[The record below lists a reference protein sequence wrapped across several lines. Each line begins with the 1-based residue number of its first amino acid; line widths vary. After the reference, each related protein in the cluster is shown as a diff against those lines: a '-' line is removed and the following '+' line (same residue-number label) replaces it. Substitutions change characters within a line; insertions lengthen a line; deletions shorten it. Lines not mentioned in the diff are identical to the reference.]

1 MSDLYPFS
9 LDLFSQ
15 LARGFWYAAQVY
27 VLLFCI
33 YVLVPV
39 VFYLVFAARIR
50 QLFRPRTTAGVAAQT
65 NFILLVPAHNEAEL
79 LPSLLASIRR
89 LNYPCNLFR
98 TVVVADNCTDN
109 TALLARQAGAE
120 CFERTTTY
128 PSNKSQAL
136 RHAAEQLGFGPSFP
150 AAVVCILDA
159 DCRLDPQ
166 FLVELNCHFSQPGAA
181 PVVQCNRL
189 VANVFESD
197 VTVLDAAAEAMRQ
210 QVSLGARQ
218 LLGLEAFIYGLGCC
232 LRVEIFACLMAQP
245 IISLAEDKEWK
256 AYLAASEVPV
266 AYCATASVSYQTVSD
281 GAAFHKQRRRW
292 LAGQFAS
299 ARTHGLPMLTQGL
312 RRGRLSQ
319 LDFACDLLQP
329 PRSCLL
335 IAAVVFG
342 TVAGLSASWSLV
354 NMWVWVCLATCL
366 LAYGG
371 LGLKLVG
378 AAPRHFLALFS
389 GARLVADVGK
399 SVVLILVGYKEKD
412 WKATR

>member
-1 MSDLYPFS
+1 M
-9 LDLFSQ
+9 Q
-15 LARGFWYAAQVY
+15 AY
-27 VLLFCI
+27 VLLFCV
-33 YVLVPV
+33 YVFVPV
-39 VFYLVFAARIR
+39 IFYLFFAARIR
-50 QLFRPRTTAGVAAQT
+50 QLFRPRATAGGAAQT
-65 NFILLVPAHNEAEL
+65 DFILLVPAHNEAEL
-79 LPSLLASIRR
+79 LPGLLASIGR
-89 LNYPCNLFR
+89 LNYPAGRFR
-98 TVVVADNCTDN
+98 TIVVADNCTDS

-120 CFERTTTY
+120 CLERTTAY

-136 RHAAEQLGFGPSFP
+136 RHAAGQPGFGLPCP
-150 AAVVCILDA
+150 AAVVCVLDA

-166 FLVELNCHFSQPGAA
+166 FLAELDCHFAQPGAA
-181 PVVQCNRL
+181 PVVQCNRR
-189 VANVFESD
+189 VANAFESD

-210 QVSLGARQ
+210 QVLLGTRQ

-232 LRVEIFACLMAQP
+232 LRAEVFAHLMAQP

-256 AYLAASEVPV
+256 AYLAAAEVPV

-281 GAAFHKQRRRW
+281 GAAFRRQRQRW

-299 ARTHGLPMLTQGL
+299 ARAHGLLMLAQGL

-335 IAAVVFG
+335 IAAVIFG
-342 TVAGLSASWSLV
+342 AVAGLAGSWSLV
-354 NMWVWVCLATCL
+354 SMWVWLGLATCL
-366 LAYGG
+366 LAYGA

-389 GARLVADVGK
+389 GARLVADVAR
-399 SVVLILVGYKEKD
+399 SVMLILVGYKEKD